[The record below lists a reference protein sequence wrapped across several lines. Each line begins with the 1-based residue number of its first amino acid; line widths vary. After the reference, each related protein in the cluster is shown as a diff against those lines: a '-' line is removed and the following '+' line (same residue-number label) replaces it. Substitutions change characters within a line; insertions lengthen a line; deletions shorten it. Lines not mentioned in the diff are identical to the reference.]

1 MYRLLGRH
9 YNIQYNLEHFLMSK
23 FQMTASNAQEAINF
37 HIFRETFE
45 QTKMAP
51 VSDALHLKK

>member
-37 HIFRETFE
+37 LIGKNLSKPKWRPSATR
-45 QTKMAP
+45 
-51 VSDALHLKK
+51 SI